1 MLEEQ
6 SQIIQDIDTSNF
18 INKVI
23 EESKK
28 NPVIVDFWATWCN
41 PCKQLTPI
49 LEKVVM
55 QMGGKVKLV
64 KVDIDQNQSLAQQM
78 QIQSVPTVLAFF
90 EGKPIN
96 GFAGMKSEEEVLN
109 FMEEVATTS
118 GHSSEDLK
126 NISGLLDKAEKK
138 LQDKDYETASYE
150 FSSLLGESIPKDL
163 MVRAISGL
171 GKCYLGLNQFSEL
184 TELIDTLEDNIKKE
198 SEIIELIKSKEYL
211 ENMDV
216 QKDSE
221 LEIKFKENPNDLNI
235 RYELSKSQI
244 INKDYSEAINNL
256 LFIIEKNEGWSNNK
270 AKTELLNIFS
280 LLGDSDPLTM
290 NGRSRL
296 SNLIFK

>member
-6 SQIIQDIDTSNF
+6 SQIIQDIDTGSF

-23 EESKK
+23 EESKIK
-28 NPVIVDFWATWCN
+28 PVIVDFWATWCN

-49 LEKVVM
+49 LEKVVL
-55 QMGGKVKLV
+55 QMNGKVKLV

-96 GFAGMKSEEEVLN
+96 GFAGMKSEEEILN
-109 FMEEVATTS
+109 FITEVSTLS
-118 GHSSEDLK
+118 SHSSEDLK
-126 NISGLLDKAEKK
+126 NINSLLDGAEKK
-138 LQDKDYETASYE
+138 LQEKDYDTASYE
-150 FSSLLGESIPKDL
+150 FSSLLGESIPKNL
-163 MVRAISGL
+163 MVKAISGL
-171 GKCYLGLNQFSEL
+171 GKCYIGLNQFKEL
-184 TELIDTLEDNIKKE
+184 TELINTLEDNIKKE
-198 SEIIELIKSKEYL
+198 SEIVDLIKSKDYL

-216 QKDSE
+216 QEDSE
-221 LEIKFKENPNDLNI
+221 LEKKLKKNPNDLNT
-235 RYELSKSQI
+235 RYELAKSQI

-256 LFIIEKNEGWSNNK
+256 LFIIEKNKGWKNNK
-270 AKTELLNIFS
+270 AKTELLNMFS

-290 NGRSRL
+290 EGRLRL

>member
-150 FSSLLGESIPKDL
+150 FSSLLGDSIPKDL

>member
-6 SQIIQDIDTSNF
+6 SQIIQDSNTSNF

-23 EESKK
+23 EESKN

-41 PCKQLTPI
+41 PCKALTPI
-49 LEKVVM
+49 LEKVVL
-55 QMGGKVKLV
+55 QMNGKVKLV
-64 KVDIDQNQSLAQQM
+64 KVDIDQNQSLATQM

-96 GFAGMKSEEEVLN
+96 GFAGMKSEEEVFN
-109 FMEEVATTS
+109 FIEEVATMS

-126 NISGLLDKAEKK
+126 NISVLLDEAEKK

-150 FSSLLGESIPKDL
+150 FSSILGESTPKDL

-184 TELIDTLEDNIKKE
+184 TDLIDTLEDNIKKE
-198 SEIIELIKSKEYL
+198 SEITELIKSKEYL

-256 LFIIEKNEGWSNNK
+256 LFIIEKNKDWNNNK

>member
-1 MLEEQ
+1 MLEER
-6 SQIIQDIDTSNF
+6 SQIIQDSDTSNF

-49 LEKVVM
+49 LEKVVL
-55 QMGGKVKLV
+55 QMNGKVKLV

-109 FMEEVATTS
+109 FMEEVVTMS

-126 NISGLLDKAEKK
+126 NINDLLDEAEKK

-163 MVRAISGL
+163 MIRAISGL
-171 GKCYLGLNQFSEL
+171 GKCYLGLNQFSEFN
-184 TELIDTLEDNIKKE
+184 ELIDTLEDNVKKE

-221 LEIKFKENPNDLNI
+221 LEIKFKENPNDLNT
-235 RYELSKSQI
+235 RYELAKSQI
-244 INKDYSEAINNL
+244 INKDYSESINNL
-256 LFIIEKNEGWSNNK
+256 LFIIEKNKDWNNNK

>member
-6 SQIIQDIDTSNF
+6 SQTIQDINTSNF

-49 LEKVVM
+49 LEKVVL
-55 QMGGKVKLV
+55 QMNGKVKLV

-109 FMEEVATTS
+109 FITEVATLS
-118 GHSSEDLK
+118 GHSSDGLK
-126 NISGLLDKAEKK
+126 NISSLLDEAEKK
-138 LQDKDYETASYE
+138 LQEKDYETAIYE

-171 GKCYLGLNQFSEL
+171 GKCYIGLNQFKEL
-184 TELIDTLEDNIKKE
+184 TELINTLEDNIKKE
-198 SEIIELIKSKEYL
+198 SEIVDLIKSKDYL

-216 QKDSE
+216 QEDSE
-221 LEIKFKENPNDLNI
+221 LEKKFKKNPNDLNI
-235 RYELSKSQI
+235 RYELAKSQI

-256 LFIIEKNEGWSNNK
+256 LFIIEKNKGWKDNK

-290 NGRSRL
+290 EGRSRL

>member
-23 EESKK
+23 EESKN

-49 LEKVVM
+49 LEKVVL
-55 QMGGKVKLV
+55 QMNGSVKLV
-64 KVDIDQNQSLAQQM
+64 KVDIDKNQSLAQQM

-109 FMEEVATTS
+109 FMEEVATMS

-126 NISGLLDKAEKK
+126 NISGLLDEAEKK
-138 LQDKDYETASYE
+138 LQDKDYEKASHE

-184 TELIDTLEDNIKKE
+184 TELLDTLEDKVKKE

-216 QKDSE
+216 KIDSE
-221 LEIKFKENPNDLNI
+221 LEIKFKENPNDLNT
-235 RYELSKSQI
+235 RYELAKSQI
-244 INKDYSEAINNL
+244 INKDYSESINNL
-256 LFIIEKNEGWSNNK
+256 LFIIEKNKDWNNNK
-270 AKTELLNIFS
+270 AKAELLNIFS

>member
-49 LEKVVM
+49 LEKVVL
-55 QMGGKVKLV
+55 QMNGKVKLV

-109 FMEEVATTS
+109 FITEVATLS
-118 GHSSEDLK
+118 G
-126 NISGLLDKAEKK
+126 ILL
-138 LQDKDYETASYE
+138 T
-150 FSSLLGESIPKDL
+150 I
-163 MVRAISGL
+163 
-171 GKCYLGLNQFSEL
+171 
-184 TELIDTLEDNIKKE
+184 
-198 SEIIELIKSKEYL
+198 
-211 ENMDV
+211 
-216 QKDSE
+216 
-221 LEIKFKENPNDLNI
+221 
-235 RYELSKSQI
+235 
-244 INKDYSEAINNL
+244 
-256 LFIIEKNEGWSNNK
+256 
-270 AKTELLNIFS
+270 
-280 LLGDSDPLTM
+280 
-290 NGRSRL
+290 
-296 SNLIFK
+296 

>member
-23 EESKK
+23 EESKN

-41 PCKQLTPI
+41 PCKQLTPM
-49 LEKVVM
+49 LEKVVL
-55 QMGGKVKLV
+55 QMNGKVKLV
-64 KVDIDQNQSLAQQM
+64 KVDIDQNQSLAKQM

-109 FMEEVATTS
+109 FIEEVANIS
-118 GHSSEDLK
+118 GYSSEDLK
-126 NISGLLDKAEKK
+126 NINGLLDEAEKK
-138 LQDKDYETASYE
+138 LQEKDYETASYE
-150 FSSLLGESIPKDL
+150 FSSLIGDSMPKDL
-163 MVRAISGL
+163 MVRAITGL
-171 GKCYLGLNQFSEL
+171 GKCYLGLNQFSQL
-184 TELIDTLEDNIKKE
+184 TELIDTLEENIKKE

-216 QKDSE
+216 KKVSD
-221 LEIKFKENPNDLNI
+221 LEIKFKENPNDFNT
-235 RYELSKSQI
+235 RYELAKSQI
-244 INKDYSEAINNL
+244 INKDYSDAINNL
-256 LFIIEKNEGWSNNK
+256 LFIIEKNKQWNNNK
-270 AKTELLNIFS
+270 AKKELLNIFS

-290 NGRSRL
+290 KGRSKL

>member
-6 SQIIQDIDTSNF
+6 SQLIQDIDTSNF

-49 LEKVVM
+49 LEKLVL
-55 QMGGKVKLV
+55 QMNGKVKLV
-64 KVDIDQNQSLAQQM
+64 KVDIDQNQSLAKQM

-109 FMEEVATTS
+109 FITEVATLS
-118 GHSSEDLK
+118 GHSSDGLK
-126 NISGLLDKAEKK
+126 NISSLLDEAEKK
-138 LQDKDYETASYE
+138 LQEKDYETAIFE

-171 GKCYLGLNQFSEL
+171 GKCYIGLNQFKEL
-184 TELIDTLEDNIKKE
+184 TELINTLEDNIKKE
-198 SEIIELIKSKEYL
+198 SEIVDLIKSKDYL
-211 ENMDV
+211 ENMNV
-216 QKDSE
+216 QEESE
-221 LEIKFKENPNDLNI
+221 LEKKFKENPNDFNT
-235 RYELSKSQI
+235 RYELAKSQI

-256 LFIIEKNEGWSNNK
+256 LFIIEKNKEWNNNK
-270 AKTELLNIFS
+270 AKTELLNMFS

-290 NGRSRL
+290 KGRSKL

>member
-18 INKVI
+18 ISKVI
-23 EESKK
+23 EESKN

-49 LEKVVM
+49 LEKVVL
-55 QMGGKVKLV
+55 QMNGKVKLV
-64 KVDIDQNQSLAQQM
+64 KVDIDKNQSLAQQM

-96 GFAGMKSEEEVLN
+96 GFAGMKNEEEVLN

-126 NISGLLDKAEKK
+126 NISGLLDEAEKK
-138 LQDKDYETASYE
+138 LQDKDYETASFE
-150 FSSLLGESIPKDL
+150 FSSLLGEPIPKEL

-171 GKCYLGLNQFSEL
+171 GKCYLGLNKFSEL
-184 TELIDTLEDNIKKE
+184 TELIDTLEDNVKKE

-216 QKDSE
+216 QIDSE
-221 LEIKFKENPNDLNI
+221 LEIKFKENPNDLNT
-235 RYELSKSQI
+235 RYELAKIQI
-244 INKDYSEAINNL
+244 INKDFSESINNL
-256 LFIIEKNEGWSNNK
+256 LFIIEKNKDWNNNK
-270 AKTELLNIFS
+270 AKAELLNIFS

>member
-6 SQIIQDIDTSNF
+6 SKIIEDIDTSKF
-18 INKVI
+18 IKKVI
-23 EESKK
+23 EESKN

-41 PCKQLTPI
+41 PCKQLTPL
-49 LEKVVM
+49 LEKVVL
-55 QMGGKVKLV
+55 QMNGKVKLV

-109 FMEEVATTS
+109 FITEVTALS
-118 GHSSEDLK
+118 EHSSDDLK
-126 NISGLLDKAEKK
+126 NISSLLDEAEKK
-138 LQDKDYETASYE
+138 LQEKDYKTASYE
-150 FSSLLGESIPKDL
+150 FSSLLGEAIPKDL

-184 TELIDTLEDNIKKE
+184 TELINTLEDNIKKE
-198 SEIIELIKSKEYL
+198 SEIVDLIKSKDYL
-211 ENMDV
+211 ENIDV
-216 QKDSE
+216 KEVSD
-221 LEIKFKENPNDLNI
+221 LEIKFKENPNDLSI
-235 RYELSKSQI
+235 RYELAKSQI

-256 LFIIEKNEGWSNNK
+256 LFIIGKNKDWNSNQ
-270 AKTELLNIFS
+270 AKIELLNIFS
-280 LLGDSDPLTM
+280 LLGDSNPLTM
-290 NGRSRL
+290 DGRSKL